1 MLVAVATGS
10 STPAGRRGPR
20 SGAAGSG
27 SRRTCRCRRLVK
39 GVVLV
44 VVQEPHQAGR
54 RGWGQAEL
62 AASKRHAGDAPA
74 VRWGRRHAVG
84 MDRSEDRDVV
94 LPKLAFTIKEAE
106 RSTGISAATITRAI
120 HTTDPW
126 SFPPPLHAKR
136 AGSRYLVL
144 STDLIVWLESFRDA
158 DDEPYG
164 AEPRESAAEPADP
177 LARSVRSRAYR
188 RR

>member
-74 VRWGRRHAVG
+74 VRWGRRPCLWSRGAVPGASAGLLTAVYREGDGTSGEDGHQDRVLEHA
-84 MDRSEDRDVV
+84 
-94 LPKLAFTIKEAE
+94 
-106 RSTGISAATITRAI
+106 
-120 HTTDPW
+120 
-126 SFPPPLHAKR
+126 
-136 AGSRYLVL
+136 
-144 STDLIVWLESFRDA
+144 
-158 DDEPYG
+158 
-164 AEPRESAAEPADP
+164 
-177 LARSVRSRAYR
+177 
-188 RR
+188 